1 MGSGASAQST
11 AVVAVPKDVRVDRN
25 VKRLDIPEKLLEKV
39 WLDFSKYMQGKKI
52 STEDFFEKFGET
64 KKNILTEGLLDLVE
78 TESPSYVSFGEF
90 IDIVCIWCT
99 FDIDDI
105 VKYCYYIIDREKTGT
120 CNKLEVKYFVRQI
133 YNYESNSNIELGLEY
148 LDRFD
153 GGDGLIT
160 YQEFFEMVRLFPQ
173 TFAPAFK
180 LQTNF
185 ARSSF
190 GLDWWENTRRDYAD
204 KVAQK
209 KKDEMDRLKKLIK
222 DQSGENNAQLEAL
235 VMKRMGIFYYIA
247 PWQRKKN
254 RAQVSKIQ
262 KINENLEKDEKSTK
276 KQPANDA
283 KEP

>member
-1 MGSGASAQST
+1 MGSGASAHTSI
-11 AVVAVPKDVRVDRN
+11 VAVPKDVRVDRN
-25 VKRLDIPEKLLEKV
+25 VKRLDIPDNLLEKV
-39 WLDFSKYMQGKKI
+39 WIEYSKYMQGKKI
-52 STEDFFEKFGET
+52 STDDFFEHFGET

-78 TESPSYVSFGEF
+78 TESPSYESFGEF
-90 IDIVCIWCT
+90 IDILCIWCT

-105 VKYCYYIIDREKTGT
+105 VKYCYFIIDREKTGT

-133 YNYESNSNIELGLEY
+133 WNYNTSSNIEVGLEY

-160 YQEFFEMVRLFPQ
+160 YQEFLEMVRLFPQ
-173 TFAPAFK
+173 TFSPAFA

-185 ARSSF
+185 YRNSF
-190 GLDWWENTRRDYAD
+190 GLDWWENTKRDYAD
-204 KVAQK
+204 NVAQK
-209 KKDEMDRLKKLIK
+209 KKDELERLKKLIK
-222 DQSGENNAQLEAL
+222 DQEGQSNQQLEAL

-262 KINENLEKDEKSTK
+262 KINETMVKEENK
-276 KQPANDA
+276 KGKVSDA

>member
-1 MGSGASAQST
+1 MGGGASAQT
-11 AVVAVPKDVRVDRN
+11 TLVAVPKDARVDRN
-25 VKRLDIPEKLLEKV
+25 VKRLDIPDNLLEKV
-39 WLDFSKYMQGKKI
+39 WTEYSKYMQGKKL
-52 STEDFFEKFGET
+52 STDDFFEHFGHT

-105 VKYCYYIIDREKTGT
+105 VKYCYFIIDREKTGT

-133 YNYESNSNIELGLEY
+133 WNYDTSSNIEVGLEY

-160 YQEFFEMVRLFPQ
+160 YQEFLEMVRLFPQ
-173 TFAPAFK
+173 TFAPAFA

-185 ARSSF
+185 YRNSF
-190 GLDWWENTRRDYAD
+190 GLDWWERTKRDYAD
-204 KVAQK
+204 NLAQK
-209 KKDEMDRLKKLIK
+209 KKDELDRLKKLIK
-222 DQSGENNAQLEAL
+222 DQEGQSNQQLEAL

-247 PWQRKKN
+247 PWQRNKN

-262 KINENLEKDEKSTK
+262 KINETMEKDENK
-276 KQPANDA
+276 KGKASSDA